1 MASDYG
7 LATLFLLPR
16 RGLGTSSRMLTD
28 SDELA
33 MNHGRRK
40 REVERR
46 AKTLKYTQTSFV
58 DFRETLDANFGERPL
73 AELPLI
79 GFLGSSLEKF
89 QSYSLEG
96 CAGPTSADRLRTL
109 LGKAEKEQGAT

>member
-46 AKTLKYTQTSFV
+46 AKTLKYT
-58 DFRETLDANFGERPL
+58 
-73 AELPLI
+73 
-79 GFLGSSLEKF
+79 
-89 QSYSLEG
+89 
-96 CAGPTSADRLRTL
+96 
-109 LGKAEKEQGAT
+109 